1 MTKEAELIKSFEG
14 LELEAYLCPADI
26 WTIGYGHTGNVKE
39 GDSITKEEAEALLDK
54 DLQTFRNGVK
64 RLVKVPLNEN
74 QFGALVSFAYNL
86 GLGSL
91 QNSTLL
97 KMLNAGDYTGAA
109 DQFLRWNKSGGKV
122 LTGLV
127 RRREAERAVFLTPV

>member
-39 GDSITKEEAEALLDK
+39 GDSITKAEAEALLDK

-97 KMLNAGDYTGAA
+97 KMLNAGDYTGSA

>member
-1 MTKEAELIKSFEG
+1 MSKEADLIKSFEG

-39 GDSITKEEAEALLDK
+39 GDSITKAEADELLDK

-97 KMLNAGDYTGAA
+97 KLLNAGDYDGAA
-109 DQFLRWNKSGGKV
+109 DQFLRWNKSKGKV

-127 RRREAERAVFLTPV
+127 RRREAERAVFLTPE

>member
-39 GDSITKEEAEALLDK
+39 GDRITKAEAEALLDK

-74 QFGALVSFAYNL
+74 QFGALVSFSYNL

>member
-39 GDSITKEEAEALLDK
+39 GDSITKSEAESLLDK

-91 QNSTLL
+91 QSSTLL

>member
-14 LELEAYLCPADI
+14 LELEAYLCPADV

-39 GDSITKEEAEALLDK
+39 GDSITKAEAEALLEK
-54 DLQTFRNGVK
+54 DLAVFRNGVT
-64 RLVKVPLNEN
+64 RAVKVPLNEN

-86 GLGSL
+86 GIGSL
-91 QNSTLL
+91 QSSTLL
-97 KMLNAGDYTGAA
+97 KLLNAGDYAGAA
-109 DQFLRWNKSGGKV
+109 DQFLRWNKSKGKV

-127 RRREAERAVFLTPV
+127 RRREAERAVFLTPE

>member
-39 GDSITKEEAEALLDK
+39 GDRITKAEAEALLDK
-54 DLQTFRNGVK
+54 DLRTFRNGVK
-64 RLVKVPLNEN
+64 RLVKVTLNEN

>member
-39 GDSITKEEAEALLDK
+39 GDSITKAEAEALLDK
-54 DLQTFRNGVK
+54 DLRTFRNGVK

>member
-39 GDSITKEEAEALLDK
+39 GDRITKAEAEALLDK

-91 QNSTLL
+91 QSSTLL

>member
-39 GDSITKEEAEALLDK
+39 GDSITKAEAEALLDK

>member
-39 GDSITKEEAEALLDK
+39 GDRITKAEAEALLDK
-54 DLQTFRNGVK
+54 DLRTFRNGVK

-74 QFGALVSFAYNL
+74 QFGALVSFSYNL

>member
-39 GDSITKEEAEALLDK
+39 GDSITKAEADELLDK
-54 DLQTFRNGVK
+54 DLQTFRNGVR

-97 KMLNAGDYTGAA
+97 KLLNAGDYDGAA
-109 DQFLRWNKSGGKV
+109 DQFLRWNKSKGKV

-127 RRREAERAVFLTPV
+127 RRREAERAVFLTPE

>member
-39 GDSITKEEAEALLDK
+39 GDSITKAEAEALLDK

-91 QNSTLL
+91 QSSTLL

>member
-39 GDSITKEEAEALLDK
+39 GDRITKAEAEALLDK

>member
-39 GDSITKEEAEALLDK
+39 GDSITKAEAEALLDK

-64 RLVKVPLNEN
+64 RFVKVPLNEN

>member
-1 MTKEAELIKSFEG
+1 VTKEAELIKSFEG
-14 LELEAYLCPADI
+14 LELEAYLCPANI

-39 GDSITKEEAEALLDK
+39 GDSITKAEAEALLDK

-74 QFGALVSFAYNL
+74 QFGALVSFAYNI

-91 QNSTLL
+91 QSSTLL

>member
-14 LELEAYLCPADI
+14 LELEAYLCPADV

-39 GDSITKEEAEALLDK
+39 GDSVTKAEAEALLEK
-54 DLQTFRNGVK
+54 DLAVFRNGVT
-64 RLVKVPLNEN
+64 RAVKVPLNEN

-86 GLGSL
+86 GIGSL
-91 QNSTLL
+91 QSSTLL
-97 KMLNAGDYTGAA
+97 KLLNAGDYAGAA
-109 DQFLRWNKSGGKV
+109 DQFLRWNKSKGKV

>member
-1 MTKEAELIKSFEG
+1 MSKEAELIKSFEG

-26 WTIGYGHTGNVKE
+26 WTIGYGHTGDVKE
-39 GDSITKEEAEALLDK
+39 GDTITKAEAEALLDK